1 MTIEAPPLWLQGGT
15 YPARLDRFIIAQ
27 TYDEGVL
34 SPTACKV
41 TQRGAGANFSVD
53 VAVGEFVITGDDQT
67 NQGNYMGRITATEN
81 AVVSA
86 APGSNSRYD
95 LVTLRVN
102 DPNAG
107 GNTGN
112 TVTVVI
118 VAGTPAA
125 SPSVPA
131 LPPSSLPLAV
141 IGPIATATA
150 SITNSIIND
159 VWTGAGPAFALSCR
173 LLAGERGPAGQ
184 IIQMAGDP
192 ARINGW
198 LPCDGRAI
206 SRTTFVGL
214 FTAIGTSYG
223 VGDGS
228 TTFNIPDGRDR
239 VFVNKGTTFATAGS
253 TGGESAH
260 TLSQAEL
267 PNINISVN
275 PPSTAVT
282 ITDPGHA
289 HTYAN
294 NNDISGP
301 TGTGATVPGVSVPGS
316 NTGSSTTGITA
327 TVDIAAFNAP
337 LGGSGTPFTNM
348 QPYQVVA
355 GSAIR
360 T

>member
-1 MTIEAPPLWLQGGT
+1 MTIESPLFIQANT
-15 YPARLDRFIIAQ
+15 YSARLVRFQIAQ
-27 TYDEGVL
+27 MYDEGVL

-53 VAVGEFVITGDDQT
+53 VAVGEFVVQGDDQA
-67 NQGNYMGRITATEN
+67 NQGSYMGRVTATEN

-107 GNTGN
+107 GNAGN

-118 VAGTPAA
+118 IAGTPSA

-131 LPPSSLPLAV
+131 LPASSLALAV

-150 SITNSIIND
+150 SITNALIND
-159 VWTGAGPAFALSCR
+159 VWTGAGPAFAASCR

-184 IIQMAGDP
+184 IITMAGDP

-206 SRTTFVGL
+206 SRTTFANL
-214 FTAIGTSYG
+214 FAAISTSYG

-228 TTFNIPDGRDR
+228 TTFNIPDLRDR
-239 VFVNKGTTFATAGS
+239 VAVSKGTTFATTGA
-253 TGGESAH
+253 TGGEVNH
-260 TLSQAEL
+260 TLTSGEMPTHNHTL
-267 PNINISVN
+267 
-275 PPSTAVT
+275 
-282 ITDPGHA
+282 TDPGHA
-289 HTYAN
+289 HTYN
-294 NNDISGP
+294 NNADITSPAGTGSGITVP
-301 TGTGATVPGVSVPGS
+301 APSSPGANTGTA
-316 NTGSSTTGITA
+316 TTGITLSTA
-327 TVDIAAFNAP
+327 
-337 LGGSGTPFTNM
+337 GSGGAHNNM